1 MSERLHDYDFW
12 NKYMENHILPD
23 VSVRVRALSDKQLR
37 ANERRFAQSV
47 IARDCVR
54 LRLQVS
60 SPDPVIHK
68 NTGIVATLDCRSV
81 ATGKRVLAE
90 LRKFLASLDGVILE
104 P

>member
-1 MSERLHDYDFW
+1 
-12 NKYMENHILPD
+12 MENHILPD
-23 VSVRVRALSDKQLR
+23 VVVRVRALSENQIR
-37 ANERRFAQSV
+37 ANEKRIAQSV
-47 IARDCVR
+47 IKRECVR
-54 LRLQVS
+54 FRLLVS
-60 SPDPVIHK
+60 MPDPIHQV